1 VGASQKQWQQAELMQ
16 NSVLVRRAT
25 EADAQSVAHLSG
37 ELGYAAASEVMRDRL
52 HKVLASDADLL
63 IVAVDATHEVVGWLQ
78 AHAAH
83 VVETGFRVEI
93 LGLVV
98 ADKIRRRGVGRLLV
112 KEAESWAKSLSADA
126 VVVRTNA
133 KRAES
138 HPFYLALGYTTTK
151 TQVVYR
157 KALRQSPP

>member
-1 VGASQKQWQQAELMQ
+1 MQ

-25 EADAQSVAHLSG
+25 EADAESVAQLSG
-37 ELGYAAASEVMRDRL
+37 ELGYAADAEVMRGRIR
-52 HKVLASDADLL
+52 KVLASDADLL
-63 IVAVDATHEVVGWLQ
+63 IVAVDTTSEAVGWLQ

-83 VVETGFRVEI
+83 VIETGFRVEI

-98 ADKIRRRGVGRLLV
+98 ADKVRRRGAGRLLV
-112 KEAESWAKSLSADA
+112 KEAESWARSLSAGA
-126 VVVRTNA
+126 IVVRTNT
-133 KRAES
+133 KRLES

-157 KALRQSPP
+157 KALTWQSAP